1 MGISN
6 TDRNTLVYVCEP
18 DRPMTARK
26 AVELSKDASALD
38 GRGYKNLVILAWD
51 YDYNYDEDLKKFS
64 SSRNSKIESKI
75 IPSDVYKYLRSPKV
89 GDPSLVDKITFH
101 QKPYLKVS
109 EPEIIDQFGDEVAIK
124 ISIAQYVVM
133 DNPIMDEEKRK
144 EAEELLKKNYAYLI
158 DFWAVDW
165 DYDSKT
171 FKSMWQAIRNRK
183 SMEPVV
189 TIADFRVKK
198 GREYNIAIRVVD
210 VFGNDASAFKKIDL
224 R

>member
-1 MGISN
+1 M
-6 TDRNTLVYVCEP
+6 
-18 DRPMTARK
+18 
-26 AVELSKDASALD
+26 
-38 GRGYKNLVILAWD
+38 
-51 YDYNYDEDLKKFS
+51 
-64 SSRNSKIESKI
+64 
-75 IPSDVYKYLRSPKV
+75 YKYLRSPKV